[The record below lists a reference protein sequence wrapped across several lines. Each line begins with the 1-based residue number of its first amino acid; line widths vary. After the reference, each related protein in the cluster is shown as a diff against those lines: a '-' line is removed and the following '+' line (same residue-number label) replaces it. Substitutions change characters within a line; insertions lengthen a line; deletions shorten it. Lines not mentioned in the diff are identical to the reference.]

1 MAHCLVQMKKPSD
14 VRVLNLFVLLL
25 FLIIAVS
32 LQNVLFNFSHKGQ
45 LLMKKRLFILGLFC
59 FLCGEGMLAQG
70 AQDVGLVSAD
80 GDSVAAGVSEGAVKI
95 RVLRNLGVDPR
106 LSDLHFSGTEK
117 EGRFTTV
124 DEYCDDMPHY
134 SDYLVY
140 RNIIEYNVMVGD
152 TVWFGVVDP
161 GSGYAY
167 SSVTDLPVCVMALSH
182 HSAAYGQM
190 EADAEIPQTSVDCEF
205 GPSPLPPC
213 QRYFIMPDA
222 DVVFVQ
228 NWAVP
233 MSVSKSVQD
242 SGPRVYAGPS
252 TLMVECDGM
261 CYSVFAENGTLV
273 YTGSDYAVSLNPGAY
288 FVKLGDG
295 SSVKVLVP

>member
-1 MAHCLVQMKKPSD
+1 MLD
-14 VRVLNLFVLLL
+14 
-25 FLIIAVS
+25 
-32 LQNVLFNFSHKGQ
+32 FSHKEQ

-80 GDSVAAGVSEGAVKI
+80 GDSVAAGVSEGAVKM
-95 RVLRNLGVDPR
+95 RVLRNLGDNPR
-106 LSDLHFSGTEK
+106 ISDLRFSGTEK
-117 EGRFTTV
+117 EGRFTTA
-124 DEYCDDMPHY
+124 DEYCDDLPDYY
-134 SDYLVY
+134 SVY

-152 TVWFGVVDP
+152 TVWFGVIDP

-167 SSVTDLPVCVMALSH
+167 SSVTTLPVCVMALSH
-182 HSAAYGQM
+182 YSAAYGQM
-190 EADAEIPQTSVDCEF
+190 EGDAEIQQTSVDCEF
-205 GPSPLPPC
+205 GPPPLPPC

-233 MSVSKSVQD
+233 MSVSKTAQV

-252 TLMVECDGM
+252 TLMVECDGVS
-261 CYSVFAENGTLV
+261 YSVFAENGTLV
-273 YTGSDYAVSLNPGAY
+273 YTGSDYAVSLNPGIY

-295 SSVKVLVP
+295 SSVKVVVP